1 MPSESERS
9 MKSHHLLLLR
19 VVAITILL
27 MGAKLAVHYFHAE
40 IITVNPLFTGII
52 AANVFL
58 MGFLLSGVLADYK
71 ESEKL
76 PGELG
81 ACLENMAQEVVGMKL
96 SKPEA
101 VVGPALVA
109 FSQMSKDIHDWLY
122 KKLDTEGLLERVN
135 GLTISFGMLEPWTQ
149 PAYITRLKTEQSN
162 LRRTLVRIEVIRETN
177 FVAAGYMLAYIIT
190 GLLCLGLVLAQ
201 MDPFHESLTF
211 TGVIAYLLVFLL
223 FLIRDLD
230 NPFGYY
236 ERFSGADVSLD
247 AFRNS
252 MKRLA
257 QIAGVEETVSMRF
270 VQVDVEAAARLR
282 AALDQALPP
291 AVTGS

>member
-1 MPSESERS
+1 

-19 VVAITILL
+19 VVAVTVVL
-27 MGAKLAVHYFHAE
+27 MGAKVAAHYLHAE
-40 IITVNPLFTGII
+40 IITINPLFTGII

-76 PGELG
+76 PAELG

-101 VVGPALVA
+101 VVGPCLVA
-109 FSQMSKDIHDWLY
+109 ISQLGTDIHDWFY
-122 KKLDTEGLLERVN
+122 KKLDTEGLLGRVN
-135 GLTISFGMLEPWTQ
+135 GLTTSFGLLEPWTS
-149 PAYITRLKTEQSN
+149 ASYITRLKAEQST
-162 LRRTLVRIEVIRETN
+162 LRRTLVRIEVIRETS

-190 GLLCLGLVLAQ
+190 GLLCLGLILAQ

-223 FLIRDLD
+223 LLIRDLD

-257 QIAGVEETVSMRF
+257 QIAGVEETAGMRF

-291 AVTGS
+291 AAPGS

>member
-1 MPSESERS
+1 
-9 MKSHHLLLLR
+9 MKSHHRLLLR
-19 VVAITILL
+19 VVAVVVLL
-27 MGAKLAVHYFHAE
+27 MGAKIAVHYLGAE
-40 IITVNPLFTGII
+40 IITINPLFTGII

-58 MGFLLSGVLADYK
+58 MGFLLSGVIADYK

-101 VVGPALVA
+101 VVGPALVS
-109 FSQMSKDIHDWLY
+109 FSQMSKDIHDWFY
-122 KKLDTEGLLERVN
+122 KKLDTEALLDRVN
-135 GLTISFGMLEPWTQ
+135 GLTTTFAMLEPWTQ
-149 PAYITRLKTEQSN
+149 ASYLTRLKTEQST
-162 LRRTLVRIEVIRETN
+162 LRRNLVRIEVIRETN
-177 FVAAGYMLAYIIT
+177 FVAAGYMLAYVIT

-223 FLIRDLD
+223 MLIRDLD
-230 NPFGYY
+230 NPFGFY

-252 MKRLA
+252 MKRLDR
-257 QIAGVEETVSMRF
+257 IAGVEESAGMRF
-270 VQVDVEAAARLR
+270 VQVDVDAAAKLR
-282 AALDQALPP
+282 AALDAALPP
-291 AVTGS
+291 AVPGS

>member
-1 MPSESERS
+1 
-9 MKSHHLLLLR
+9 MKSYHLLLLR
-19 VVAITILL
+19 VVFLAALL
-27 MGAKLAVHYFHAE
+27 MGLKLLVHQLNAE
-40 IITVNPLFTGII
+40 FITVNPLFTGII

-58 MGFLLSGVLADYK
+58 MGFLLSGVLSDYK
-71 ESEKL
+71 ESERL
-76 PGELG
+76 PAEIG
-81 ACLENMAQEVVGMKL
+81 ACLENMAQELVGIRAL
-96 SKPEA
+96 KPEA
-101 VVGPALVA
+101 VVGPCLVAISQLGSDINEWFYKRCDTECILDKVNDLTTSFALV
-109 FSQMSKDIHDWLY
+109 D
-122 KKLDTEGLLERVN
+122 
-135 GLTISFGMLEPWTQ
+135 PWTSA
-149 PAYITRLKTEQSN
+149 AYVTRLKTEQSN
-162 LRRTLVRIEVIRETN
+162 LRRTMIRIEVIRETN

>member
-1 MPSESERS
+1 MPSESEPS

-19 VVAITILL
+19 VVAVTVVL
-27 MGAKLAVHYFHAE
+27 MGAKLAAHYLHVE
-40 IITVNPLFTGII
+40 IISINPLFTGII

-96 SKPEA
+96 SRPEA
-101 VVGPALVA
+101 VVGPCLVA
-109 FSQMSKDIHDWLY
+109 FSQMSKDIHDWFY
-122 KKLDTEGLLERVN
+122 KKLDTEGLLDRVN
-135 GLTISFGMLEPWTQ
+135 GLTTSFGMLEPWTQ

-223 FLIRDLD
+223 LLIRDLD

-236 ERFSGADVSLD
+236 ERFSGADVSLV
-247 AFRNS
+247 AFQNS

-257 QIAGVEETVSMRF
+257 NIAGVEESASMRF
-270 VQVDVEAAARLR
+270 VQVDVDAAAKLR
-282 AALDQALPP
+282 AALDAALPP
-291 AVTGS
+291 AVPGS

>member
-1 MPSESERS
+1 
-9 MKSHHLLLLR
+9 MKSHHRLLLR
-19 VVAITILL
+19 VVAVTALL
-27 MGAKLAVHYFHAE
+27 MVAKVVVHYLNAE
-40 IITVNPLFTGII
+40 IITINPLFTGII

-58 MGFLLSGVLADYK
+58 MGFLLSGVLSDYK
-71 ESEKL
+71 ESERL

-81 ACLENMAQEVVGMKL
+81 SCLENMAQEVVGMRL

-101 VVGPALVA
+101 VVGPCLVGI
-109 FSQMSKDIHDWLY
+109 SQLGKDIHDWFY

-135 GLTISFGMLEPWTQ
+135 GLTTSFGMLEPWTQ
-149 PAYITRLKTEQSN
+149 STFIARLKTEQSN
-162 LRRTLVRIEVIRETN
+162 LRRTLIRIETIRETS

-190 GLLCLGLVLAQ
+190 GLLCVGLVLAQ

-236 ERFSGADVSLD
+236 ERLSGADVSLVT
-247 AFRNS
+247 FENS
-252 MKRLA
+252 LKRLA
-257 QIAGVEETVSMRF
+257 QIAGLEETAAMRF

-282 AALDQALPP
+282 AALDDAIPLKPG
-291 AVTGS
+291 A

>member
-1 MPSESERS
+1 MR
-9 MKSHHLLLLR
+9 SHHLLLLR
-19 VVAITILL
+19 VVAVTAAL
-27 MGAKLAVHYFHAE
+27 MGAKVAAHYFHAE

-81 ACLENMAQEVVGMKL
+81 ACLENMAQEVVGMRL
-96 SKPEA
+96 LKPEA

-109 FSQMSKDIHDWLY
+109 FSQMGRDIHDWFY
-122 KKLDTEGLLERVN
+122 KKLDTEALLDRVN
-135 GLTISFGMLEPWTQ
+135 GLTTSFAMLDPWTS
-149 PAYITRLKTEQSN
+149 ASYITRLKAEQSN
-162 LRRTLVRIEVIRETN
+162 LRRNLVRIEVIRETN

-211 TGVIAYLLVFLL
+211 TGVIGYLLVFLL
-223 FLIRDLD
+223 LLIRDLD

-257 QIAGVEETVSMRF
+257 QIAGVEETASMRF
-270 VQVDVEAAARLR
+270 VQVDVDAAARLR
-282 AALDQALPP
+282 SALDQALPP
-291 AVTGS
+291 AAPGV